1 MRWNEKGR
9 REEKWS
15 EWYRKEKMRNNDWRI
30 NKMGWENKEK
40 MKRGKGE
47 GEG

>member
-1 MRWNEKGR
+1 MRWKR
-9 REEKWS
+9 KKRS

-30 NKMGWENKEK
+30 NEMGWENEEK
-40 MKRGKGE
+40 MKRGKEE